1 MSNVNIKRAIENI
14 RANTTVYTP
23 VVEVVVNAIQAIES
37 SGAKPGKVAIRVIR
51 DDQLEIDGGLPEV
64 SGFEI
69 EDSGVGF
76 TDRNRESFDT
86 LYTDQKIAEG
96 GKGFGRFTCLKYF
109 EDLCVDSVYHEDNGA
124 MRRQFAMG
132 KANDIIVNESIT
144 AANGKASG
152 TVVYLT
158 GLKKGKSIEKKLR
171 TLARNLVERLLPY
184 FITDQ
189 YVCPEIV
196 LSEHDGS
203 DPIKLNDYVSNE
215 LSAVITEI
223 PVANNA
229 FSLNSTRGAEQFQVR
244 VFKLFYTKNQRS
256 KISLVA
262 HKREVSGS
270 AIQNY
275 IPEFSEDFYAK
286 SASGDVDTERNYI
299 IKAYVF
305 GSYLDENVSL
315 ERGGFEFQMHSDAVL
330 GIAQSEIEAKAA
342 GIAKEA
348 MGTDV
353 VVRQEKKRERV
364 QSYVDDEAPWHK
376 HILDKIDL
384 SEMPYN
390 PSNEDIE
397 SRLQKEKYAQEI
409 QIKRDVTKLLAEGN
423 LDSLHDTV
431 AKVVEKIAGTSKND
445 LIHYIALRRNILDL
459 FDKSLQVEEGGSYA
473 SEGVVHD
480 IIFPRKGDSDITS
493 FEDHNLWIV
502 DERLNFTKYVSSD
515 LPLNGPRSDRPDLLV
530 YDRRVLFRGDN
541 EASNPITIFEFKK
554 PQRDDFVNPSANEDP
569 VQQIVR
575 YVNGIRDGKFLTPEG
590 RKMLVADNT
599 PFYGYVVCDLTPKV
613 ETWLAKEKDFKPMPD
628 RMGWFQWRDNINLY
642 LEVLDWDK
650 VLKDARLRN
659 QIFFQKLG
667 I

>member
-14 RANTTVYTP
+14 RANTTIYTP
-23 VVEVVVNAIQAIES
+23 IVEVVVNAIQAIES
-37 SGAKPGKVAIRVIR
+37 GGRKPGRIAIRVR
-51 DDQLEIDGGLPEV
+51 RHDQLEIDGGLPEIF
-64 SGFEI
+64 GFEI
-69 EDSGVGF
+69 EDNGVGF
-76 TDRNRESFDT
+76 TNQNRESFDT

-109 EDLCVDSVYHEDNGA
+109 EDLRVDSVYHEGNGA

-144 AANGKASG
+144 AADGKEPGS
-152 TVVYLT
+152 VVYLT
-158 GLKKGKSIEKKLR
+158 GLKKGKSIDKKLK

-223 PVANNA
+223 PIANNSFA
-229 FSLNSTRGAEQFQVR
+229 LTGTRGTEQFQVR

-270 AIQNY
+270 AIQRY

-299 IKAYVF
+299 VKAYVF

-315 ERGGFEFQMHSDAVL
+315 ERGGFEFQMDSDALL
-330 GIAQSEIEAKAA
+330 GIAQVEIEAKAA
-342 GIAKEA
+342 EIAKEA

-409 QIKRDVTKLLAEGN
+409 QIKRDITKLLAEGN
-423 LDSLHDTV
+423 LESLHDTV
-431 AKVVEKIAGTSKND
+431 AKVVEKITGTSKND

-459 FDKSLQVEEGGSYA
+459 FDKSLQVEQDGSYA

-493 FEDHNLWIV
+493 FRDHNLWMI

-515 LPLNGPRSDRPDLLV
+515 LPLNGHRSDRPDLLV
-530 YDRRVLFRGDN
+530 YGRRVLFRGDN

-569 VQQIVR
+569 IQQIVR

-613 ETWLAKEKDFKPMPD
+613 ETWLEKEKDFKPMPD

-642 LEVLDWDK
+642 LEVVSWDK

>member
-23 VVEVVVNAIQAIES
+23 IVEVVVNAIQAIES
-37 SGAKPGKVAIRVIR
+37 AATRSGKIAIRVQR
-51 DDQLEIDGGLPEV
+51 SDQLEIDGGISEV

-69 EDSGVGF
+69 EDNGVGF

-86 LYTDQKIAEG
+86 LYTDHKIAEG

-109 EDLCVDSVYHEDNGA
+109 DDLRVDSVYHDGNGA

-132 KANDIIVNESIT
+132 KENDIIVNESIT
-144 AANGKASG
+144 VAEGKEAG

-158 GLKKGKSIEKKLR
+158 GLKKGKSIDKKLK

-189 YVCPEIV
+189 YLCPEIV
-196 LSEHDGS
+196 LCERDGS

-223 PVANNA
+223 PVVNNA
-229 FSLNSTRGAEQFQVR
+229 FSLNSTRGPEQFQVR
-244 VFKLFYTKNQRS
+244 IFKLFYTKNQRS

-286 SASGDVDTERNYI
+286 SASGDSDTERNYI
-299 IKAYVF
+299 VKAYVF
-305 GSYLDENVSL
+305 GPYLDQNVSL
-315 ERGGFEFQMHSDAVL
+315 ERSGFEFQMHGDALL
-330 GIAQSEIEAKAA
+330 GISQAEIESKAA

-348 MGTDV
+348 MGSDV

-390 PSNEDIE
+390 PSDEDIE
-397 SRLQKEKYAQEI
+397 SRLQREKYAQEV

-423 LDSLHDTV
+423 LEDLHATV
-431 AKVVEKIAGTSKND
+431 AKVVDKIAGTSKND

-459 FDKSLQVEEGGSYA
+459 FDKSLQVDEGGSYT

-493 FEDHNLWIV
+493 FEDHNLWII
-502 DERLNFTKYVSSD
+502 DERLNFTNYVSSD
-515 LPLNGPRSDRPDLLV
+515 LPLNGGRSDRPDLLV

-541 EASNPITIFEFKK
+541 EPSNPITIFEFKK

-569 VQQIVR
+569 VQQIIR
-575 YVNGIRDGKFLTPEG
+575 YVNGIREGRFLTPEG

-613 ETWLAKEKDFKPMPD
+613 ETWLQKEKDFKPMPD
-628 RMGWFQWRDNINLY
+628 RLGWFQWRDNINLY
-642 LEVLDWDK
+642 VEVLGWDK

-659 QIFFQKLG
+659 RVFFQKLG

>member
-14 RANTTVYTP
+14 RANTTIYTP
-23 VVEVVVNAIQAIES
+23 IVEVVVNAIQAIES
-37 SGAKPGKVAIRVIR
+37 SGRKPGRIALRVLR
-51 DDQLEIDGGLPEV
+51 HDQLEIDGALPEI

-69 EDSGVGF
+69 EDNGVGF
-76 TDRNRESFDT
+76 TDQNRESFDT

-109 EDLCVDSVYHEDNGA
+109 EDLRVDSVYHEGNGA

-144 AANGKASG
+144 AADGKEPGS
-152 TVVYLT
+152 VVYLT
-158 GLKKGKSIEKKLR
+158 GLKKGKSIDKKLK
-171 TLARNLVERLLPY
+171 TVARNMVERLLPY

-196 LSEHDGS
+196 LSESDGS
-203 DPIKLNDYVSNE
+203 NPIKLNDYVSNE

-223 PVANNA
+223 PVTNNSFA
-229 FSLNSTRGAEQFQVR
+229 LTGTRGTEQFQVR

-270 AIQNY
+270 AIQRY

-299 IKAYVF
+299 VKAYVF

-315 ERGGFEFQMHSDAVL
+315 ERGGFEFQMDSDALL
-330 GIAQSEIEAKAA
+330 GIAQVEIEAKAA
-342 GIAKEA
+342 EIAKEA

-397 SRLQKEKYAQEI
+397 SRLQKEKYVQEI
-409 QIKRDVTKLLAEGN
+409 QIKRDITKLLTEGN
-423 LDSLHDTV
+423 LESLHDTV
-431 AKVVEKIAGTSKND
+431 AKVVEKITGTSKND

-459 FDKSLQVEEGGSYA
+459 FDKSLQVEEDGSYA

-493 FEDHNLWIV
+493 FKDHNLWII

-515 LPLNGPRSDRPDLLV
+515 LPLNGQRSDRPDLLV
-530 YDRRVLFRGDN
+530 YGRRVLFRGDN

-554 PQRDDFVNPSANEDP
+554 PQRDNFVNPSANEDP

-613 ETWLAKEKDFKPMPD
+613 ETWLEKEKDFKPMPD

-642 LEVLDWDK
+642 LEVVSWDK